1 MPSWKKLVTSGS
13 SPAFNHITS
22 SGNITATSGTGSFA
36 HIQLPAEG
44 RIQFDDTPGS
54 NDQFIFGKDNNITID
69 GDEYVNIYTDKFAKF
84 YGGYVH
90 LKSYLTTESHITA
103 SGNISSSGTLTAATL
118 VGAHSNADSAVQ
130 PADTFYIGTTS
141 IAHNRGSAGL
151 TLAGITLTTPNI
163 GTPSAGTLTNC
174 SGLPAANISQG
185 TMASGMVLVAPALGT
200 PASGVAT
207 NLTGTAASLTAGIAT
222 VANTVKITDNEA
234 TDETNAIIFTS
245 GGDVDGGNIGLES
258 DGNLSYNPAES
269 LLTVG
274 FLAANVGRKLELPSN
289 TPADHRGADIVYF
302 GAGETTAGTIYYLD
316 EAGGEATW
324 AQTNANAEDTAKG
337 MLAVALG
344 TSSADG
350 MLLKGMVTLDHNPA
364 ASGAIGAVLYLSSEI
379 AGDTTITAPSSD
391 TDNIRII
398 GYCLDTSDGIIYFDP
413 DKTFVEV
420 TAG

>member
-1 MPSWKKLVTSGS
+1 MPSWKKIVASGS
-13 SPAFNHITS
+13 TADLS
-22 SGNITATSGTGSFA
+22 SLTLDTPLAIAEGGTGA
-36 HIQLPAEG
+36 
-44 RIQFDDTPGS
+44 
-54 NDQFIFGKDNNITID
+54 
-69 GDEYVNIYTDKFAKF
+69 TDAA
-84 YGGYVH
+84 GVR
-90 LKSYLTTESHITA
+90 TA
-103 SGNISSSGTLTAATL
+103 IGLGTAATR
-118 VGAHSNADSAVQ
+118 ADSYFVQ

-141 IAHNRGSAGL
+141 IAHNRGSGADFA
-151 TLAGITLTTPNI
+151 LAGIALTTPDI

-207 NLTGTAASLTAGIAT
+207 NLTGTASSLTAGTAT
-222 VANTVKITDNEA
+222 VATTVTITDNEN
-234 TDETNAIIFTS
+234 TNETNAIIFTS

-258 DGNLSYNPAES
+258 DGHLTYNPATS

-274 FLAANVGRKLELPSN
+274 YLAATGRKLELPSN
-289 TPADHRGADIVYF
+289 STADYRGADIVYF

-379 AGDTTITAPSSD
+379 AGDTTITAPASD